1 MSQSSFEV
9 EQALLG
15 SLLIRPSEYED
26 VSRVVESKDFQYPNS
41 LIYTAISD
49 LHRSGKPIELMTLN
63 SELSRQGQLVE
74 VGGIAKLTELTDTV
88 LTGTNAKAYAGMVA
102 DNSLRR
108 NIERYS
114 EYVAQAAK
122 SSVTTPQL
130 LNKANEAM
138 QKILIERDRKSPK
151 QDLVMLGEYLEAAD
165 KMIAQGDE
173 LIGLSTGYPSLDKMT
188 GGIGPS
194 ELVVVF
200 GETSHGKS
208 QLVQNIAYNVARAGH
223 PVMFIGLEMTNVE
236 NTVRVKQLAGGDDL
250 VSLPIIFP
258 KKMDLRIEDFPTLF
272 KTAKDNRVEMIVI
285 DHLHAIPVSN
295 KSVSTADAISE
306 MMYEI
311 KRLARE
317 YEMPVLLVSHV
328 NRGNQRKGMPE
339 ASDLKSSSAIEQC
352 ADILIAV
359 WRDMTLDQ
367 ADQILKVAMWKNRNR
382 GRQHTRTEFMLGK
395 NARLREP
402 ALLNVFPGSTIVPG

>member
-1 MSQSSFEV
+1 MSNSYEV

-15 SLLIRPSEYED
+15 SLIIKPDEYD
-26 VSRVVESKDFQYPNS
+26 KVSRVVEQKDFQYPHNV
-41 LIYTAISD
+41 IFAAMQD
-49 LHRSGKPIELMTLN
+49 LKKAGKPIDLITLT
-63 SELSRQGQLVE
+63 SELSRHGSLE
-74 VGGIAKLTELTDTV
+74 EIGGTSGITSLTDTEP
-88 LTGTNAKAYAGMVA
+88 TGSAAVAYASTVA
-102 DNSLRR
+102 DNAMRR
-108 NIERYS
+108 RLDKLS
-114 EYVAQAAK
+114 EYIAQATK
-122 SSVTTPQL
+122 SSASTPQL
-130 LNKANEAM
+130 LTKVNEAV
-138 QKILIERDRKSPK
+138 QQILIERDRKSPK
-151 QDLVMLGEYLEAAD
+151 QELAMLGEYLEAAD

-208 QLVQNIAYNVARAGH
+208 QLVQNIAYNVAKAGH

-236 NTVRVKQLAGGDDL
+236 NTVRVKQLAGGEDL

-328 NRGNQRKGMPE
+328 NRGQQRKGMPE

-382 GRQHTRTEFMLGK
+382 GRQQWRTEFMLGK
-395 NARLREP
+395 NARLKES
-402 ALLNVFPGSTIVPG
+402 ALLNVFPGSKIVPG